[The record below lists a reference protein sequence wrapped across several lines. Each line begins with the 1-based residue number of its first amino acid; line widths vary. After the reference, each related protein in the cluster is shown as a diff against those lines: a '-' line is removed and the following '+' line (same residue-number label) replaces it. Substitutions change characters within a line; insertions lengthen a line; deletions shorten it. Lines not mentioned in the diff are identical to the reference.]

1 MKSTMFSAVVLT
13 IIAGTFTAGTVEA
26 QQNVPFDT
34 QLWVTNP
41 AGDPVEPEWLGYC
54 LAQGYHSAFQGT
66 RTGTA
71 LHLGNLVSMERGCL
85 DFSLFPVVQSRNIEM
100 RFVAANGDELTGTA
114 EGDFDFTQNPPRVI
128 WATFVFTG
136 GTGRFENATGN
147 GESSGVSA
155 VLRHVGTISYNASDR
170 RKN

>member
-1 MKSTMFSAVVLT
+1 MKRILFSTVILT
-13 IIAGTFTAGTVEA
+13 IMAGTFTAGTVEA

-34 QLWVTNP
+34 QLWLTNP

-54 LAQGYHSAFQGT
+54 LAQGYDAAFQGT

-71 LHLGNLVSMERGCL
+71 THLGKLVSMERGCL

-100 RFVAANGDELTGTA
+100 RFIAANGDELTGMA

-128 WATFVFTG
+128 WASFVFTG
-136 GTGRFENATGN
+136 GTGRFENATGG
-147 GESSGVSA
+147 GESFGLSS
-155 VLRHVGTISYNASDR
+155 VLRHVGIISYKASNR
-170 RKN
+170 GGH